1 MDFKDTPAEAEFR
14 AEARQW
20 LEANAEKRTE
30 ARINWLDLF
39 ENESAALQG
48 AKAWQT
54 KKAQAGWAV
63 LNWPQEYGGR
73 GATPIQQVIWTQ
85 EESHFIVPNYFF
97 DIGQGMCGPTMM
109 AYATEAQKQRFLPK
123 LASGEEIWCQLFSE
137 PVAGS
142 DLAGLRTRSIRA
154 GENWIING
162 QKVWT
167 SGAHYSDYGILVTR
181 SDPTVPKHQGLT
193 FFFLDM
199 KSPGVEV
206 KPIKQISGGSR
217 FNEVFFT
224 DVRIPDSQRLGAV
237 GDGWRVSLTTL
248 MNERYAVG
256 DIPGVTVSKAI
267 ELAKTLPLE
276 GQPALD
282 NAAVRQQL
290 AEWYCLDSGLKY
302 TKFRTISALSQGKVP
317 GPEAS
322 ITKLVRAS
330 NVQDISA
337 FCMDLMGMSGIL
349 TDKDL
354 VPHEAAFQNSLLSS
368 PGYRIAG
375 GSDEILK
382 NIIAERVLGLP
393 QDPRLDKNVPFNEIP
408 TGQASG

>member
-1 MDFKDTPAEAEFR
+1 MDFNDTPIEAEFR

-20 LEANAEKRTE
+20 LNVNAEKRTE
-30 ARINWLDLF
+30 TRQNWLDLF
-39 ENESAALQG
+39 ESEADALKG

-63 LNWPQEYGGR
+63 LHWPTQYGGR
-73 GATPIQQVIWTQ
+73 EATPIERVIWGQ
-85 EESHFIVPNYFF
+85 EEANYIVPNYFF

-109 AYATEAQKQRFLPK
+109 SYATEAQNKRYLPK
-123 LASGEEIWCQLFSE
+123 MASGEEIWCQLFSE

-142 DLAGLRTRSIRA
+142 DLAGLRTRSIRE
-154 GENWIING
+154 GDDWIING

-167 SGAHYSDYGILVTR
+167 SGAHYSSYGILVTR

-199 KSPGVEV
+199 NSPGVEV
-206 KPIKQISGGSR
+206 KPIKQMSGGAR

-224 DVRIPDSQRLGAV
+224 DVRIPDTQRLGAV

-248 MNERYAVG
+248 MNERLAVG
-256 DIPGVTVSKAI
+256 DIPGVTVGKAMELAQTLEIDEQPAI
-267 ELAKTLPLE
+267 ENP
-276 GQPALD
+276 
-282 NAAVRQQL
+282 AVRQQL
-290 AEWYCLDSGLKY
+290 ADWYCLQSGLKY
-302 TKFRTISALSQGKVP
+302 TKFRTISALSRGEVP

-322 ITKLVRAS
+322 ITKLVRAK

-337 FCMDLMGMSGIL
+337 FCMDLMDMSGIL
-349 TDKDL
+349 VDKEM
-354 VPHEAAFQNSLLSS
+354 VPHEAAFQNNLLSS

-375 GSDEILK
+375 GTDEVLR

-393 QDPRLDKNVPFNEIP
+393 QDPRVDKNVPFNDIP
-408 TGQASG
+408 TGFSD